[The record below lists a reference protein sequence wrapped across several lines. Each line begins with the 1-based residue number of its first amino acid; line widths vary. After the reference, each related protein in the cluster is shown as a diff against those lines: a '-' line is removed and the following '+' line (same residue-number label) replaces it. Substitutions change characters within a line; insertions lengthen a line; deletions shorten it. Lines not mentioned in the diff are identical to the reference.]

1 MTCLFDILQGR
12 LLYMWYLSAIPNR
25 ARQAICRYR
34 GASAHKRR
42 AGEGL
47 PPANGLPLGSTRK
60 PEPQQSRKTV
70 TGNRKGSLC
79 SNPTIRMATCQTGG
93 IESQQ
98 RSQGAA
104 TTTIYQQI
112 SNEELESQGLSSELS
127 AGATSRSVLYQ
138 LAQSIQLTYLYSTEQ
153 RKPHEHHNTEME
165 EEDMYSSRCRLQKNY
180 LYQWI
185 RLLTT
190 KHLSNGERTETYK
203 ILEEGG
209 TG

>member
-1 MTCLFDILQGR
+1 MTCLFDILHGR

-60 PEPQQSRKTV
+60 PEPQQSRKTA

-98 RSQGAA
+98 RSQGAVRRNYK
-104 TTTIYQQI
+104 TRLGSGCRSGNI
-112 SNEELESQGLSSELS
+112 S
-127 AGATSRSVLYQ
+127 R
-138 LAQSIQLTYLYSTEQ
+138 
-153 RKPHEHHNTEME
+153 R
-165 EEDMYSSRCRLQKNY
+165 R
-180 LYQWI
+180 
-185 RLLTT
+185 RLLR
-190 KHLSNGERTETYK
+190 L
-203 ILEEGG
+203 L
-209 TG
+209 